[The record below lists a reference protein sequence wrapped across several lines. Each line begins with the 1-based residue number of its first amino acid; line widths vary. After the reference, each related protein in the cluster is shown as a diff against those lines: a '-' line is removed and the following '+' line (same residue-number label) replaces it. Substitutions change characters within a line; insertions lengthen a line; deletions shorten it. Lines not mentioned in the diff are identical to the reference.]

1 MNNWKIE
8 KEAAEMGRK
17 SKDRADDQL
26 TPLRKQLEDEI
37 TQEVLLKMNFE
48 KAH

>member
-1 MNNWKIE
+1 LGKLKRKQRE
-8 KEAAEMGRK
+8 TDRK

-26 TPLRKQLEDEI
+26 TPLRKQLDDEI

-48 KAH
+48 EAR